1 MQNKLRY
8 SVSILLLIVSLWV
21 TIPIKSLHDCNNLNH
36 SHAELCF
43 EAEHEDCNICD
54 FSLQTSEPSNI
65 ELASFFSS
73 YSIELNSNYL
83 FSFLPF
89 SYTNLDNRG
98 PPSHSNI

>member
-1 MQNKLRY
+1 MQSRFLN
-8 SVSILLLIVSLWV
+8 SVSIVLLIVSLWV

-36 SHAELCF
+36 SHDELCF

-54 FSLQTSEPSNI
+54 LSLQSSEPSNN
-65 ELASFFSS
+65 ELASFFPS